1 MKISTTTLWKLLFSD
16 AANQFLSTTPHDQ
29 LFNTNFQLE
38 NNHVS
43 DSPHLCFYFLT
54 VISTTNSST
63 PLFLGKY
70 KVTDS
75 PHRELHLSVRN
86 ISLRNN
92 VLTSCMLLCP
102 ALWHPVLSFGAP
114 VAPPCPR
121 RVVLLW
127 RPIVTQWRSVT
138 PCGAH
143 RPRNNLTVRM
153 GRQRAA
159 QKKKNNIL
167 TNKNPTTTHIASTT
181 QTPPTTNNQLSAAHK
196 QQQHTATTTNNR
208 HAQQHTQQETNKQT
222 RNGKQ
227 THNNQHLQR
236 NTTTTQQ
243 QQQPNTQR
251 NATTTEPCCGLFAA
265 LRGASGTF
273 KSLRPRATPSVS
285 SSSAFVAFVGGVL
298 GHFSCGA
305 HK

>member
-1 MKISTTTLWKLLFSD
+1 
-16 AANQFLSTTPHDQ
+16 
-29 LFNTNFQLE
+29 
-38 NNHVS
+38 
-43 DSPHLCFYFLT
+43 
-54 VISTTNSST
+54 
-63 PLFLGKY
+63 
-70 KVTDS
+70 
-75 PHRELHLSVRN
+75 
-86 ISLRNN
+86 
-92 VLTSCMLLCP
+92 MLLCP

-138 PCGAH
+138 PCGGH

-159 QKKKNNIL
+159 QKKNNIL

-208 HAQQHTQQETNKQT
+208 HAQQHTQQGTNKQT
-222 RNGKQ
+222 NTQRQ
-227 THNNQHLQR
+227 TNAHLQR
-236 NTTTTQQ
+236 NTTTSQQ
-243 QQQPNTQR
+243 QQQPKTQR

-273 KSLRPRATPSVS
+273 KFLRPRATPSV